1 MPAYSSP
8 GRTTSALTTR
18 VKSPSLMPPVIRV
31 HVLPESVVRY
41 SSGAQSSSLYRV
53 TAMYAVPRSWG
64 DGSMVL
70 TVAHSGTSGGVTFR
84 QVAPPFVVRCTSP
97 SSEPAHSVSASRG
110 DSASAN
116 MVP

>member
-1 MPAYSSP
+1 
-8 GRTTSALTTR
+8 
-18 VKSPSLMPPVIRV
+18 
-31 HVLPESVVRY
+31 
-41 SSGAQSSSLYRV
+41 
-53 TAMYAVPRSWG
+53 
-64 DGSMVL
+64 MVL
-70 TVAHSGTSGGVTFR
+70 TVAHSGTSGGVTLR